1 MGKITPTPVEPEEK
15 RNAGDDDRP
24 KSIRGIKRQGS
35 QSHAAHPSRVS
46 NQWIID
52 LRRLWRSALGHDSRR
67 LLSSMASLR
76 THRSSRRGDR
86 ASSDGGHW
94 TVAPY
99 PLSTRGLLLHRCN
112 CRARCLAAL
121 GGAWMTEARGIRKR
135 NPFGAAIALLLVIL
149 AAFFWVR
156 TSLRAEPGT
165 DDASIDGEVVHIAP
179 LVGGRI
185 IELAIH
191 ENQLVHKGD
200 LLFRIDPAS
209 YQVNVT
215 AAEANLD
222 VARAAVGSKRRFVA
236 TQRWNAD
243 IATEQIGR
251 AKENLA
257 LSQRTQ
263 ERLGPLAAKG
273 YIPQQQFDQAK
284 VATQDATTSLAQT
297 EKQQHA
303 AESAVDTDDAV
314 AAGVRAAAAALANA
328 RRALADT
335 EVRAPHDGRIAGL
348 TISTGEVVAP
358 SQALFTLI
366 NTEEWFAA
374 ANFREIDLNRIEP
387 GACVTVYSM
396 IDRHVPIKGVVESIG
411 YGVLDAGKID
421 LPRNLPY
428 VEPSLNWVRV
438 AQRFPVRIRLENPP
452 ERLVRLGASAIV
464 EVAHGRACR

>member
-1 MGKITPTPVEPEEK
+1 M
-15 RNAGDDDRP
+15 
-24 KSIRGIKRQGS
+24 S
-35 QSHAAHPSRVS
+35 
-46 NQWIID
+46 
-52 LRRLWRSALGHDSRR
+52 
-67 LLSSMASLR
+67 
-76 THRSSRRGDR
+76 
-86 ASSDGGHW
+86 
-94 TVAPY
+94 
-99 PLSTRGLLLHRCN
+99 
-112 CRARCLAAL
+112 
-121 GGAWMTEARGIRKR
+121 EARGIRKR
-135 NPFGAAIALLLVIL
+135 NPLGAAIALILVIL
-149 AAFFWVR
+149 AVFFWIR

-179 LVGGRI
+179 LVGGRV
-185 IELAIH
+185 IELAVH

-200 LLFRIDPAS
+200 LLFRIDPVP
-209 YQVNVT
+209 YQINVA

-236 TQRWNAD
+236 TQRSNAD
-243 IATEQIGR
+243 IAAEQIDR
-251 AKENLA
+251 AKDNLA

-284 VATQDATTSLAQT
+284 VATQDATTSLSQT
-297 EKQQHA
+297 EKQQRA
-303 AESAVDTDDAV
+303 AESAVDTDDAAV
-314 AAGVRAAAAALANA
+314 ASVRAAAAALANT
-328 RRALADT
+328 RRALSDT
-335 EVRAPHDGRIAGL
+335 EVRAPHDGRIVGL

-374 ANFREIDLNRIEP
+374 ANFREIDLNRIKL

-396 IDRHVPIKGVVESIG
+396 IDRREPMKGVVESIG
-411 YGVLDAGKID
+411 YGVLDADKID
-421 LPRNLPY
+421 LPRNVPY

-464 EVAHGRACR
+464 EVARGRACR